1 MMTQSLHRPVG
12 KGVIY
17 GAIGG
22 LAGGLIMY
30 AVMSAVMLAIDMGAN
45 CFAVIIA
52 LITGQQYSNGL
63 VPLGVS
69 VHLITS
75 TVIGVIFG
83 LVISGVNKLKITG
96 FARGIGFG
104 VATGLIAF
112 VIIFLPMALTVMPP
126 KMTDLMKAMNSQMT
140 MPASNSKG
148 AMMSGSSRSGS
159 GMMSTN
165 KMPSNAAPSAS
176 GGMTEKPTMAGNSEM
191 NGKSAMMSTSSSGT
205 SDQMAMMPDMAK
217 TQSMIIGG

>member
-1 MMTQSLHRPVG
+1 MMTQRLHRPVG
-12 KGVIY
+12 RGAIY
-17 GAIGG
+17 GAVGGFVGG
-22 LAGGLIMY
+22 LVMY

-83 LVISGVNKLKITG
+83 LVIGGVNKLKITG
-96 FARGIGFG
+96 FVKGIGFG

-112 VIIFLPMALTVMPP
+112 VIIFLPIAMTVMPP
-126 KMTDLMKAMNSQMT
+126 KMTDLMKAMNSEMT
-140 MPASNSKG
+140 MPAGSSKG
-148 AMMSGSSRSGS
+148 AMMSGSSSSSGS

-165 KMPSNAAPSAS
+165 KMP
-176 GGMTEKPTMAGNSEM
+176 
-191 NGKSAMMSTSSSGT
+191 
-205 SDQMAMMPDMAK
+205 
-217 TQSMIIGG
+217 

>member
-52 LITGQQYSNGL
+52 LVTGQQYSNGL
-63 VPLGVS
+63 VPSGVS

-75 TVIGVIFG
+75 TMIGAIFG
-83 LVISGVNKLKITG
+83 LVIGGVNKLRITG
-96 FARGIGFG
+96 FVKGIGFG
-104 VATGLIAF
+104 IATGLIAF
-112 VIIFLPMALTVMPP
+112 VIVFLPIAMSVMPP
-126 KMTDLMKAMNSQMT
+126 KMMDLMKAMNSQMIMT
-140 MPASNSKG
+140 GG
-148 AMMSGSSRSGS
+148 ARRG
-159 GMMSTN
+159 
-165 KMPSNAAPSAS
+165 
-176 GGMTEKPTMAGNSEM
+176 
-191 NGKSAMMSTSSSGT
+191 
-205 SDQMAMMPDMAK
+205 
-217 TQSMIIGG
+217 